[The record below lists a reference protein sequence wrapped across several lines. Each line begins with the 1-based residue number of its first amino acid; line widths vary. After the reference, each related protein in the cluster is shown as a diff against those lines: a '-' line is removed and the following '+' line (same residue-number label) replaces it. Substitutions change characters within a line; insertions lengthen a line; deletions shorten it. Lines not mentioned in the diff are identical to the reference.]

1 MAVLSYLTQVQFD
14 HGALKQLAKGMQRL
28 NMQRPLVVSGPN
40 LSKGPIMQAL
50 RDQLPAGV
58 PFVLFSDVPANP
70 TETAVLQA
78 LEFYRRAECDSLICI
93 GGGSP
98 MDLGKAVALLA
109 RQPGPLAQYAAA
121 EGGKNKIRDVAPLIA
136 IPTTAG
142 TGSEAS
148 VASVIICEDGRKL
161 TFVSD
166 LLLPR
171 LAICD
176 PQLTLGLPPGL
187 TAATGMDAV
196 THCIEA
202 VLSPVINPPA
212 EAIGLDGL
220 ARAIGEGH
228 LLRAVRDGQDA
239 DARWH
244 MMMASTEGA
253 MAFIKGLGAVHAMS
267 HAVGRLH
274 ELNLHHG
281 TLNAVLLP
289 AILRFNQ
296 DHVGDKYQRLSRAMG
311 LEASVDLADFIQ
323 DLNQRLGLPANLR
336 QMGVSDIHLEGLAEH
351 AMADL
356 NSMTNPR
363 KPSHDD
369 YQRLFAEAMD

>member
-1 MAVLSYLTQVQFD
+1 MATLSYLTQIQFD
-14 HGALKQLAKGMQRL
+14 HGALRQLGKGMQRL
-28 NMQRPLVVSGPN
+28 NMRRPLVVSGPN
-40 LSKGPIMQAL
+40 LSKGPILQAL
-50 RDQLPAGV
+50 REQLPADV
-58 PFVLFSDVPANP
+58 PFVLFSEVPANP
-70 TETAVLQA
+70 TEAAVLQA
-78 LEFYRRAECDSLICI
+78 LALYRQADCDSVICI

-109 RQPGPLAQYAAA
+109 RQPGPLAQYAAT
-121 EGGKNKIRDVAPLIA
+121 EGGKQKIRDVAPLIA

-202 VLSPVINPPA
+202 VLSPVVNPPA
-212 EAIGLDGL
+212 EAVGLDGL
-220 ARAIGEGH
+220 ERAIAEGH
-228 LLRAVRDGQDA
+228 LLRAFHYGQDA

-253 MAFIKGLGAVHAMS
+253 LAFIKGLGAVHAMS

-281 TLNAVLLP
+281 TLNAVILP
-289 AILRFNQ
+289 AVLRFNHG
-296 DHVGDKYQRLSRAMG
+296 HVGDKYRRLKRAMG
-311 LEASVDLADFIQ
+311 LPATADLADFIS
-323 DLNQRLGLPANLR
+323 DLNQSLGLPACLR
-336 QMGVSDIHLEGLAEH
+336 DMGVGPEHLENLAEH

-356 NSMTNPR
+356 NSLTNPR
-363 KPSHDD
+363 KPCAED
-369 YQRLFAEAMD
+369 YQRLFVDVLG

>member
-1 MAVLSYLTQVQFD
+1 MATLNYLTQIHFD
-14 HGALKQLAKGMQRL
+14 HGAIKHLAKGMQRL
-28 NMQRPLVVSGPN
+28 QMQRPLIVSGPN
-40 LSKGPIMQAL
+40 LAKGPIVQTL
-50 RDQLPAGV
+50 REQLPDNV
-58 PFVLFSDVPANP
+58 PFVLFSEVPSNP
-70 TETAVLQA
+70 TESAVLQA
-78 LEFYRRAECDSLICI
+78 LEVYRVADCDSIICI

-109 RQPGPLAQYAAA
+109 RQPGPLAQYAATQ
-121 EGGKNKIRDVAPLIA
+121 GGRGKIRDVAPLIA

-176 PQLTLGLPPGL
+176 PQLTLGLPAGL

-202 VLSPVINPPA
+202 VLSPIINPPA
-212 EAIGLDGL
+212 EAVGLDGL
-220 ARAIGEGH
+220 ERAIGEGN

-244 MMMASTEGA
+244 MMMASSEGA
-253 MAFIKGLGAVHAMS
+253 LSFIKGLGAVHAMS
-267 HAVGRLH
+267 HAVGRIH

-281 TLNAVLLP
+281 TLNAVILP
-289 AILRFNQ
+289 AILRFN
-296 DHVGDKYQRLSRAMG
+296 HAHAGDKYMRLRRAMG
-311 LEASVDLADFIQ
+311 LAPNTDLADFIS
-323 DLNQRLGLPANLR
+323 DLNQSLGLPINLK
-336 QMGVSDIHLEGLAEH
+336 QMGVSDVHLDGLTDH

-356 NSMTNPR
+356 NTTTNPR
-363 KPSHDD
+363 KPGVQD
-369 YQRLFAEAMD
+369 YQQLFLEVLG

>member
-1 MAVLSYLTQVQFD
+1 MATLSYLTQIQFD
-14 HGALKQLAKGMQRL
+14 HGALKQLGKGMQRL
-28 NMQRPLVVSGPN
+28 NMQRPLIVSGPN
-40 LSKGPIMQAL
+40 LSKGPILQAL
-50 RDQLPAGV
+50 REQLPAEV
-58 PFVLFSDVPANP
+58 PFVLFSAVPANP
-70 TETAVLQA
+70 TEAAVLQA
-78 LEFYRRAECDSLICI
+78 LEVYRTADCDSVICI

-109 RQPGPLAQYAAA
+109 RQPGPLAQYAAT
-121 EGGKNKIRDVAPLIA
+121 EGGKGKIRDVAPLIA

-176 PQLTLGLPPGL
+176 PQLTLGLPAAL

-220 ARAIGEGH
+220 ERAIGEGH
-228 LLRAVRDGQDA
+228 LLRAVEDGQDA

-253 MAFIKGLGAVHAMS
+253 LAFIKGLGAVHAMS
-267 HAVGRLH
+267 HAVGRIH

-281 TLNAVLLP
+281 TLNAVMLP

-296 DHVGDKYQRLSRAMG
+296 VHVGDKYQRLKRAMG
-311 LEASVDLADFIQ
+311 LTAHADLADFIC
-323 DLNQRLGLPANLR
+323 DLNQRLGLPANLK
-336 QMGVSDIHLEGLAEH
+336 QMGVCDAHLEGLVGH

-363 KPSHDD
+363 KPSADD
-369 YQRLFAEAMD
+369 YQRLFIEVLG

>member
-1 MAVLSYLTQVQFD
+1 MAVLSYLTQIQFD
-14 HGALKQLAKGMQRL
+14 HGALKHLGKGMQRL
-28 NMQRPLVVSGPN
+28 NMQRPLIVSGPN
-40 LSKGPIMQAL
+40 LSKGPILQAL
-50 RDQLPAGV
+50 REHLPAEV
-58 PFVLFSDVPANP
+58 PFVLFSEVPANP
-70 TETAVLQA
+70 TEAAVLQA
-78 LEFYRRAECDSLICI
+78 LQMYRAAGCDSVICL

-109 RQPGPLAQYAAA
+109 RQPGPLAQYAAT
-121 EGGKNKIRDVAPLIA
+121 EGGKGKIREVAPLIA

-202 VLSPVINPPA
+202 VLSPVVNPPA
-212 EAIGLDGL
+212 EAVGLDGL
-220 ARAIGEGH
+220 ERAIAQGH
-228 LLRAVRDGQDA
+228 LLRAVQDGQDSE
-239 DARWH
+239 ARWQ

-253 MAFIKGLGAVHAMS
+253 LAFIKGLGAVHAMS

-281 TLNAVLLP
+281 TLNALMLP
-289 AILRFNQ
+289 AVLRFNQ
-296 DHVGDKYQRLSRAMG
+296 AHVGDKYQRLKRAMG
-311 LEASVDLADFIQ
+311 LPAQADLADFIS

-336 QMGVSDIHLEGLAEH
+336 QMGVSEAHLDGLAEH

-363 KPSHDD
+363 KPTAQD
-369 YQRLFAEAMD
+369 YDGLFKDVMG

>member
-1 MAVLSYLTQVQFD
+1 MAMLSYLTQIQFD
-14 HGALKQLAKGMQRL
+14 HGAIKHLGKGMQRL
-28 NMQRPLVVSGPN
+28 NMHRPLIVTGPN
-40 LSKGPIMQAL
+40 LSKGQILQSL
-50 RDQLPAGV
+50 REQLPPDV
-58 PFVLFSDVPANP
+58 PFVMFSDVPANP
-70 TETAVLQA
+70 TEAAVLRA
-78 LEFYRRAECDSLICI
+78 LEVYRDAGCDSVICI

-109 RQPGPLAQYAAA
+109 RQPGPLAQYAAM
-121 EGGKNKIRDVAPLIA
+121 EGGKGKIRDVAPLIA

-142 TGSEAS
+142 TDSEAS

-202 VLSPVINPPA
+202 VLSPVISPPA
-212 EAIGLDGL
+212 EAVGLDGL
-220 ARAIGEGH
+220 ERAIAEGH
-228 LLRAVRDGQDA
+228 LLRAVQDGQDA

-253 MAFIKGLGAVHAMS
+253 LAFIKGLGAVHAMS
-267 HAVGRLH
+267 HAVGRIH

-281 TLNAVLLP
+281 TLNAVMLP
-289 AILRFNQ
+289 AILRFNHA
-296 DHVGDKYQRLSRAMG
+296 HVGDKYRRLNRALG
-311 LEASVDLADFIQ
+311 LAANADIADFIC
-323 DLNQRLGLPANLR
+323 DLNQRLGLPANLKE
-336 QMGVSDIHLEGLAEH
+336 MGVCDVHLEGLADH

-356 NSMTNPR
+356 NTMTNPR
-363 KPSHDD
+363 KPGTED
-369 YQRLFAEAMD
+369 YQRLFMEVLG